1 MMSLNKMR
9 VVIITQTFLCLLL
22 LTNCNPQKNQ
32 TPAVIAPSPTRPA
45 LPTATQPP
53 ESFSGERALADAAAQ
68 LAFGPRTVGSLA
80 HKQAGDAI
88 ALALAQAGWEV
99 EIQETRY
106 QRSASGDDPGS
117 AIDQPVR
124 NIIGR
129 WGQGEPWLVLGAHY
143 DSRLLADKDPDPRN
157 QTQPVPGAN
166 DGASGVGVLLELART
181 LPGQIQAAPPPSLGA
196 RARQIWL
203 VFFDSEDNGRIPG
216 WDWILGSRAF
226 VESLERLPQA
236 AVIIDMI
243 GDRDLNLHFE
253 QSSNPLISQEIWAQ
267 AGSLGYTTQFIPEA
281 GYNILDDH
289 WPFLE
294 AGIPAAD
301 LIDFDYPYYH
311 TSADTL
317 DKLSAESLEAVGK
330 SLTAWILAGSQI
342 FGQP

>member
-1 MMSLNKMR
+1 MVKMR
-9 VVIITQTFLCLLL
+9 VAIITLSISAIFVI
-22 LTNCNPQKNQ
+22 TNCTNTNIP
-32 TPAVIAPSPTRPA
+32 TPAAPIATFTA
-45 LPTATQPP
+45 LPTATPPP
-53 ESFSGERALADAAAQ
+53 ETFSGERALADAAAQ
-68 LAFGPRTVGSLA
+68 LAFGPRTAGSLA
-80 HKQAGDAI
+80 HKQAGGAI

-106 QRSASGDDPGS
+106 QRSAAGDDPSG

-124 NIIGR
+124 NIIGK
-129 WGQGEPWLVLGAHY
+129 WGQGKPWLVLGAHY
-143 DSRLLADKDPDPRN
+143 DSRLLADKDPDPAN

-181 LPGQIQAAPPPSLGA
+181 LPGQIQAAPPPTTGG
-196 RARQIWL
+196 RAQQIWL
-203 VFFDSEDNGRIPG
+203 VFFDAEDNGHIPG

-243 GDRDLNLHFE
+243 GDRDLNLRYE
-253 QSSNPLISQEIWAQ
+253 QSSNPLISQEIWSQ
-267 AGSLGYTTQFIPEA
+267 AASLGYSVQFIPEA

-317 DKLSAESLEAVGK
+317 DKLSAESLAAIGET
-330 SLTAWILAGSQI
+330 LTAWILDGSQI